1 MQEGKFL
8 LFLGIISTLLQKGS
22 NYRLRDVFDKSCLD
36 YEKWEAARGR
46 TVSKWLTKKI
56 LTSYYFLNGDKIN
69 LDKALQ
75 SDSLEYSFEEDIID
89 ELKDEFL
96 ELKQSIEQ
104 LRKIDLE
111 TTDINEVVF
120 LNDYVE
126 GIGRLYRVLGE
137 LRVTLKD
144 LQDFDLVISKSLPDG
159 PNDDSELV

>member
-1 MQEGKFL
+1 MINEKDLDFL
-8 LFLGIISTLLQKGS
+8 LLF
-22 NYRLRDVFDKSCLD
+22 Y
-36 YEKWEAARGR
+36 
-46 TVSKWLTKKI
+46 KK
-56 LTSYYFLNGDKIN
+56 LNFLNGDKIN

-75 SDSLEYSFEEDIID
+75 SDGLEYSFEEDIID

-111 TTDINEVVF
+111 TTDINEIVF

-144 LQDFDLVISKSLPDG
+144 FQDFDLVISKSLPDG
-159 PNDDSELV
+159 PNDDSELI

>member
-1 MQEGKFL
+1 MINEKDLDFL
-8 LFLGIISTLLQKGS
+8 LLF
-22 NYRLRDVFDKSCLD
+22 Y
-36 YEKWEAARGR
+36 
-46 TVSKWLTKKI
+46 KK
-56 LTSYYFLNGDKIN
+56 LNFLNGDKIN

-75 SDSLEYSFEEDIID
+75 SDGLEYSFEEDIID

-111 TTDINEVVF
+111 TTDINEIVF

-144 LQDFDLVISKSLPDG
+144 FQDFDLVISKSLPDG

>member
-1 MQEGKFL
+1 MINEKDLDFL
-8 LFLGIISTLLQKGS
+8 LLF
-22 NYRLRDVFDKSCLD
+22 Y
-36 YEKWEAARGR
+36 
-46 TVSKWLTKKI
+46 KK
-56 LTSYYFLNGDKIN
+56 LNFLNGDKIN

-75 SDSLEYSFEEDIID
+75 SDGLEYSFEEDIID

-111 TTDINEVVF
+111 TTDINEIVF

-144 LQDFDLVISKSLPDG
+144 FQDFDLVISSSLPDG

>member
-1 MQEGKFL
+1 M
-8 LFLGIISTLLQKGS
+8 
-22 NYRLRDVFDKSCLD
+22 
-36 YEKWEAARGR
+36 
-46 TVSKWLTKKI
+46 
-56 LTSYYFLNGDKIN
+56 TSYYFLNGDKIN

-111 TTDINEVVF
+111 TTDINEIVF

-126 GIGRLYRVLGE
+126 GIGK
-137 LRVTLKD
+137 T
-144 LQDFDLVISKSLPDG
+144 I
-159 PNDDSELV
+159 